1 MTCEKGE
8 KGEKGEKKKS
18 DAAKEANKYWMK
30 RPLIVKESRRD
41 GEEEQEQD
49 GRKGEVGYERKTRC
63 LGVSRSQHDLTGG
76 YFWQRWA

>member
-1 MTCEKGE
+1 MEANDLRGGE
-8 KGEKGEKKKS
+8 NEKS

-30 RPLIVKESRRD
+30 RPSRNRD
-41 GEEEQEQD
+41 EMEREEEQEQD